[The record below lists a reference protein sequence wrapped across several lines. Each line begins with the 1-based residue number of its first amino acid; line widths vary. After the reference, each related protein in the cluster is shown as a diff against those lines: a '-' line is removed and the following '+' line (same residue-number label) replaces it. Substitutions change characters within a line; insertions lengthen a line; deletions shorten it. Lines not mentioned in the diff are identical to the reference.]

1 MNVIVLA
8 SRKGGSG
15 KSTLA
20 AHLGAQA
27 HKVAAPACL
36 IDADPQGSLTLWH
49 MSRAPREPLL
59 LPIAVGIAATI
70 RQAEEVG
77 AVWVFIDTPPNMS
90 PIVTDAIRCATLV
103 LIPARPSPFDVDA
116 VNETIEYA
124 RALSK
129 PYAVVINGAP
139 ARRANQDAPCVAQ
152 VRRSLAG
159 IKAPVWSGQISQR
172 TSYAMA
178 LADGE
183 DADEYDPGSPA
194 SEEIATLW
202 SAIEQTVRAITGMS
216 KGVARPDAA

>member
-20 AHLGAQA
+20 AHLGAHA
-27 HKVAAPACL
+27 HKFAAPTCL
-36 IDADPQGSLTLWH
+36 IDADPQGSLTLWQ
-49 MSRAPREPLL
+49 MSREPREPLL
-59 LPIAVGIAATI
+59 LAITGGIAATV
-70 RQAEEVG
+70 RQAEQEG
-77 AVWVFIDTPPNMS
+77 AAWVFVDTPPNMS

-103 LIPARPSPFDVDA
+103 LIPARPGPFDVDA

-159 IKAPVWSGQISQR
+159 INAPVWSGQISQR
-172 TSYAMA
+172 TSYSMA
-178 LADGE
+178 LAEGE

-194 SEEIATLW
+194 SAEIATLW

-216 KGVARPDAA
+216 GGAARPDAA